1 MSKPERVF
9 LIDAMSHIFRA
20 FFAPMGSRQEPMRNS
35 KGQLTQAVFVFTSML
50 RKLIDDEKPEYIAAV
65 FDTAEPTFRH
75 DSYADYKANREEM
88 PEDLANQ
95 LPYIERVCEVLNVP
109 ILKRP
114 GFEADDLIGTL
125 ANKCKDEKLKAVI
138 VSNDKDLCQLVSDPY
153 VVCMR
158 QNSQNIRRKVPVPA
172 VEWCDEAWV
181 EKKFEL
187 PPDKIIDY
195 LGLMGDS
202 IDNIPGAPGIG
213 AKGALKL
220 IKEFGSAEGAM
231 ANADKISHKTYRES
245 LQNNQDLVRQSVELA
260 TVHTEVPIELDLDQF
275 KARTP
280 NRAKAYEL
288 FRELEFNTLSREFA
302 DSAPLFAGIDEEDEE
317 PEGRRYELVSDS
329 DSLDK
334 LVRDLFEVES
344 WSVEVNDSNSPE
356 NAGSY
361 DFKSPAGVS
370 ISTRRGVAYYV
381 DLENFAEGR
390 EAGEA
395 GLKDILENKYL
406 KKSTYDLKKN
416 LAVLKKVGIAPRNLT
431 EDVMIAAYL
440 IDSGRR
446 HYELPI
452 LARQT
457 LEQEALPDIPDGWSE
472 EQYRTA
478 ERADFVFQLAPK
490 LAAEIEKAKLTTIYR
505 EIELPLVPILYAIEM
520 AGMKV
525 DIEVLKDSSEHLAKE
540 LEKMSAKIF
549 EAAGREF
556 NINSP
561 KQVAEVLQDLNIE
574 TKYKTPTGQISTSK
588 DALQEI
594 AENYE
599 IAGHIIEYREL
610 DKLKSTYA
618 DSLPTMIA
626 PDGRIH
632 GKLNQTV
639 AATGRLSSTDPNLQ
653 NIPIRTELGRQIRKA
668 FVAEEGCSLISA
680 DYSQLELRI
689 LAHITQDEVMLE
701 AFLKEEDVHAKTARL
716 IFGAKTEEELKE
728 KRRLAKIVNFGIA
741 YAVEAFGLSQRV
753 GISKA
758 EARKVIDD
766 YYNTYKGIK
775 KYMDET
781 PEIAR
786 EQGYVSTI
794 FGRRRYLPAIKDRN
808 FTIRSRAEREAIN
821 MPIQGTASDIVK
833 IAMIKVD
840 RALRESGSEAKLIMQ
855 VHDELLVETPDSEIE
870 HVKNI
875 LVSEMESAAK
885 LDVPLL
891 VEVGTGRNW
900 MNVK

>member
-1 MSKPERVF
+1 
-9 LIDAMSHIFRA
+9 MSHIFRA
-20 FFAPMGSRQEPMRNS
+20 FFAPMGGRQEPMRNS
-35 KGQLTQAVFVFTSML
+35 QGQLTQAVFVFTSML
-50 RKLIDDEKPEYIAAV
+50 RKLIADEQPHYIAAV
-65 FDTAEPTFRH
+65 FDTPEPTFRH
-75 DSYADYKANREEM
+75 DAYEDYKANREEM
-88 PEDLANQ
+88 PEELASQ
-95 LPYIERVCEVLNVP
+95 LPYIERVCEVFNVP
-109 ILKRP
+109 ILKKP
-114 GFEADDLIGTL
+114 GFEADDIIGTL
-125 ANKCKDEKLKAVI
+125 ARQCEAKKLQAVI

-153 VVCMR
+153 IICMR

-172 VEWCDEAWV
+172 IEWCDEEWV

-213 AKGALKL
+213 AKGALNL

-231 ANADKISHKTYRES
+231 ENADKVSHKTYRES
-245 LQNNQDLVRQSVELA
+245 LQNNQDIIRQSIELA
-260 TVHTEVPIELDLDQF
+260 TVHTEVPIDLDLNQL
-275 KARTP
+275 KTRNP
-280 NRAKAYEL
+280 KRAPAYEL
-288 FRELEFNTLSREFA
+288 FRELEFNTLTKEFA
-302 DSAPLFAGIDEEDEE
+302 DSAPLFAGFESDDDEEEE
-317 PEGRRYELVSDS
+317 GARYELIKDAEG
-329 DSLDK
+329 LDR
-334 LVRDLFEVES
+334 LIRRLFEVES
-344 WSVEVNDSNSPE
+344 WSFEIDDSNSPD

-361 DFKSPAGVS
+361 DMERPAGVA
-370 ISTRRGVAYYV
+370 ISTRRGVSDYV
-381 DLENFAEGR
+381 DLENFAGGY
-390 EAGEA
+390 EAGA
-395 GLKDILENKYL
+395 AALGDILENKYF
-406 KKSTYDLKKN
+406 KKSCYDEKRIVAALAKAGIHPKN
-416 LAVLKKVGIAPRNLT
+416 IS
-431 EDVMIAAYL
+431 EDIMIAAYL

-446 HYELPI
+446 HYELPV
-452 LARQT
+452 LARQI
-457 LEQEALPDIPDGWSE
+457 LEQEILSEVPEGWTE
-472 EQYRTA
+472 NQYRTA
-478 ERADFVFQLAPK
+478 ERADFVFQLAPRQ
-490 LAAEIEKAKLTTIYR
+490 AADIENDDLDRVYR
-505 EIELPLVPILYAIEM
+505 EIELPLVPILYDIEM

-525 DIEVLKDSSEHLAKE
+525 DKSVLEESSAHLAGE
-540 LEKMSAKIF
+540 LDSMGAKIY
-549 EAAGREF
+549 ELAGREF

-561 KQVAEVLQDLNIE
+561 KQVGEVLQDLNIE

-599 IAGHIIEYREL
+599 IAQLVIEYREL

-626 PDGRIH
+626 DDGRIH

-668 FVAEEGCSLISA
+668 FVADKGHKLISA

-701 AFLKEEDVHAKTARL
+701 AFRNAEDVHAKTARL
-716 IFGAKTEEELKE
+716 IFGADTEEELKE

-766 YYNTYKGIK
+766 YYATYKGIK

-781 PEIAR
+781 PEVAR
-786 EQGYVSTI
+786 KQGYVATI

-808 FTIRSRAEREAIN
+808 FAVRSRAEREAIN

-840 RALRESGSEAKLIMQ
+840 KALKAANSGARLIMQ
-855 VHDELLVETPDSEIE
+855 VHDELLLEAPENEVED
-870 HVKNI
+870 VKAI
-875 LVSEMESAAK
+875 LVREMESAAK
-885 LDVPLL
+885 IDVPLL